1 MTSEL
6 AQLFTEKVVPMD
18 STALFRLDG
27 QVAIV
32 TGASSGIG
40 AHLAEVLAG
49 AGASVVLA
57 ARRKE
62 KLETVVASIGG
73 SASGFQCDVTK
84 DSDLGDLVDF
94 TMDKF
99 GKIDICVNNAGVSEP
114 AAAEKETPEQFRAIM
129 ALNLESVFVLS
140 QLVGRVMLEAGEG
153 SIVNISSIAGLL
165 ASGQI
170 PQASYA
176 ASKAAVVNLTRELA
190 AQWARRGVRVNAIAP
205 GWFPS
210 ELTHDM
216 FMDPRGQDFIR
227 KRCPMG
233 RTGELSELD
242 GPLLLLAS
250 KAGSYVTGETIV
262 VDGGWTII

>member
-1 MTSEL
+1 
-6 AQLFTEKVVPMD
+6 MD
-18 STALFRLDG
+18 PTKLFRLDG

-57 ARRKE
+57 ARRRE
-62 KLETVVASIGG
+62 KLESVVASIGD
-73 SASGFQCDVTK
+73 SATSFQCDVTK
-84 DSDLGDLVDF
+84 DSDLEDLVSF
-94 TMDKF
+94 TTEKF
-99 GKIDICVNNAGVSEP
+99 AKVDICVNNAGVSDP
-114 AAAEKETPEQFRAIM
+114 APAEKESPERFRAIM
-129 ALNLESVFVLS
+129 ALNLESVFVMS
-140 QLVGRVMLEAGEG
+140 QLVGRVMLEAGQG

-190 AQWARRGVRVNAIAP
+190 AQWARKGVRVNSIAP

-216 FMDPRGQDFIR
+216 FEDSRGQEFIR

-233 RTGELSELD
+233 RTGELTELD

-250 KAGSYVTGETIV
+250 GAGSYITGETIV

>member
-1 MTSEL
+1 
-6 AQLFTEKVVPMD
+6 MD
-18 STALFRLDG
+18 STSIFRLDAK
-27 QVAIV
+27 VAIV

-49 AGASVVLA
+49 AGAQVVLA

-62 KLETVVASIGG
+62 KLDSIIESMGA
-73 SASGFQCDVTK
+73 SASGFQCDVTN
-84 DSDLGDLVDF
+84 DSDLQNLVEY
-94 TMDKF
+94 TMNRF
-99 GKIDICVNNAGVSEP
+99 GKIDICVNNAGISDP
-114 AAAEKETPEQFRAIM
+114 APAEKESPQRFRAIM
-129 ALNLESVFVLS
+129 AVNLESVFVLS

-153 SIVNISSIAGLL
+153 SIVNVSSIAGLL

-210 ELTHDM
+210 EMTHDM
-216 FMDPRGQDFIR
+216 FDDPRGQDFIR

-242 GPLLLLAS
+242 GALLLLAS
-250 KAGSYVTGETIV
+250 GAGSYITGETIV
-262 VDGGWTII
+262 IDGGWSII

>member
-1 MTSEL
+1 
-6 AQLFTEKVVPMD
+6 MD

-27 QVAIV
+27 KVAIV

-40 AHLAEVLAG
+40 AHLAEVLAS
-49 AGASVVLA
+49 AGAQVVLA
-57 ARRKE
+57 ARRKD
-62 KLETVVASIGG
+62 KLESVISSIGE
-73 SASGFQCDVTK
+73 SASGVQCDVTK
-84 DSDLGDLVDF
+84 DSDLEALVDF
-94 TMDKF
+94 AVKKF
-99 GKIDICVNNAGVSEP
+99 GRIDICVNNAGISDPEP
-114 AAAEKETPEQFRAIM
+114 AEKESPEKFRSIM
-129 ALNLESVFVLS
+129 AVNLESVFVLS
-140 QLVGRVMLEAGEG
+140 QLVGRVMLEAGQG

-210 ELTHDM
+210 EMTHGM
-216 FMDPRGQDFIR
+216 FGDPHGQDFIR

-233 RTGELSELD
+233 RTGELYELD

-250 KAGSYVTGETIV
+250 KAGSYIAGETIV
-262 VDGGWTII
+262 VDGGWSII

>member
-1 MTSEL
+1 
-6 AQLFTEKVVPMD
+6 MD
-18 STALFRLDG
+18 STSIFRLDAK
-27 QVAIV
+27 VAIV

-49 AGASVVLA
+49 AGAQVVLA

-62 KLETVVASIGG
+62 KLESVIESIGA
-73 SASGFQCDVTK
+73 SASGFQCDVTN
-84 DSDLGDLVDF
+84 DSDLQNLVEY
-94 TMDKF
+94 TMNRF
-99 GKIDICVNNAGVSEP
+99 GKIDICVNNAGISDP
-114 AAAEKETPEQFRAIM
+114 APAEKESPQRFRAIM
-129 ALNLESVFVLS
+129 AVNLESVFVLS

-153 SIVNISSIAGLL
+153 SIVNVSSIAGLL

-210 ELTHDM
+210 EMTHDM
-216 FMDPRGQDFIR
+216 FGDPRGQDFIR

-233 RTGELSELD
+233 RTGELWELD
-242 GPLLLLAS
+242 GALLLLAS
-250 KAGSYVTGETIV
+250 RAGSYITGETIV
-262 VDGGWTII
+262 IDGGWSII